1 MRTAL
6 VEAGRRRR
14 GRSELAEF
22 GGAVAIDIQGFV
34 IAAVIALVLLGVL
47 NGLRMLGNLSR
58 VLRA

>member
-1 MRTAL
+1 MVLSVLTVFAAAAL
-6 VEAGRRRR
+6 
-14 GRSELAEF
+14 